1 MGGADGVM
9 LLESFLKIC
18 LRPVATLA
26 LATIFLTPFL
36 SGKLLAERGQADAE
50 FQLVRYEKDDTIR
63 GFVGKHLR
71 DPDLWP
77 LILEIN
83 EIASPTDLS
92 PGMDLRLPVRQVL
105 AADKALLTSL
115 TAIQTA
121 NSEGARIFAPKEIGK
136 AIENRDIA
144 VKRRVEGEWRQ
155 VASYADLSV
164 GFANQALDISINLR
178 DQAAEAVVSDVQG
191 DVEGRTP
198 AQSGWSDRELN
209 DVLVEFERL
218 RTLSAST
225 TQVTFRDQSRLRL
238 NPNSNATIQRMRSD
252 PLTGGEVTKVSL
264 IDGDFYALLNQL
276 SENTSFEID
285 VAGIQTTTNSADF
298 WVKSGP
304 GGARFVNYDSPRI
317 EITQGD
323 QVISLGE
330 NQGVVVAGNSTER
343 TEILTS
349 PRLAAPQRGTIIYAA
364 NASLK
369 WDEFDGAEAYWLEV
383 SSDPGFNQMRISEWG
398 IRKAGYQ
405 TDGLPPARYHWR
417 VAALDK
423 LGLPGEWSAP
433 QDFTLRTDDTPPYLT
448 LLSPGPDTIATQPRI
463 ELFGATEVDATLI
476 LNGAALVVGEDGS
489 FLGQLDLIEGR
500 NEITVQA
507 SDPAGNQSTRSLSV
521 IYRPAAT
528 VDITL
533 SDQIPRVGQALAT
546 QSDGLTVQGQTSA
559 NPGAVVVV
567 RGGDGAEILRTRV
580 TGAGTVQFIVPA
592 GVEPREYAIEILAP
606 GGAVEGRLSFLA
618 LLDRIAPALTLD
630 LPPPRVTGDQTITI
644 SGSAEDAIRV
654 EVNGAQVALDEG
666 RFDLE
671 LPLEPGENQFEI
683 LARDATGNVGL
694 THFEVLMDIDP
705 PEILRIDLG
714 RPQGKTG
721 PIVLEVEASDPSG
734 LRQASPFVITVGGNE
749 RVGFLRCDTASGLC
763 RASLPP
769 EPGAL
774 ELIELVIEDY
784 AGNTAFQ

>member
-1 MGGADGVM
+1 VTSLGSIHKA
-9 LLESFLKIC
+9 LFS
-18 LRPVATLA
+18 PVTSLVLA
-26 LATIFLTPFL
+26 LIFVTPVF
-36 SGKLLAERGQADAE
+36 SGKLLAERDQMDAA
-50 FQLVRYEKDDTIR
+50 FMLVRYEKDDTIR

-77 LILEIN
+77 LVLDIN
-83 EIASPTDLS
+83 DIASPADLS

-105 AADKALLTSL
+105 AADGALLTSL
-115 TAIQTA
+115 NAIQTA
-121 NSEGARIFAPKEIGK
+121 NSEGARIFAPDEIGK
-136 AIENRDIA
+136 AIENRDLA

-155 VASYADLSV
+155 VASYADISV
-164 GFANQALDISINLR
+164 AFANQALDISISLR

-198 AQSGWSDRELN
+198 AEPGWSDRDLN

-238 NPNSNATIQRMRSD
+238 NANSNATIQRMRSD

-285 VAGIQTTTNSADF
+285 VAGIETSTNSADF
-298 WVKSGP
+298 WVKSDQS
-304 GGARFVNYDSPRI
+304 GARFVNYDSPQL
-317 EITQGD
+317 EITQGN
-323 QVISLGE
+323 QTISLGE
-330 NQGVVVAGNSTER
+330 NQGVVVSGNTAER

-349 PRLAAPQRGTIIYAA
+349 PRLAAPQRGAVIYAA
-364 NASLK
+364 EASLQ
-369 WDEFDGAEAYWLEV
+369 WDEFNGAEAYWLEV
-383 SSDPGFNQMRISEWG
+383 SSDPGFNQMQVSEWG
-398 IRKAGYQ
+398 VREAGYQ
-405 TDGLPPARYHWR
+405 AAGLPPARYHWR

-423 LGLPGEWSAP
+423 LGLPGEWSSP

-463 ELFGATEVDATLI
+463 DLLGATEVDATLI
-476 LNGAALVVGEDGS
+476 LNGAALAVGEDGS
-489 FLGQLDLIEGR
+489 FLGELDLIEGR
-500 NEITVQA
+500 NNVTVEA
-507 SDPAGNQSTRSLSV
+507 SDPAGNQSTRSLTV

-528 VDITL
+528 VEINL
-533 SDQIPRVGQALAT
+533 SDQIPRVGPALAT
-546 QSDGLTVQGQTSA
+546 QSDRLTVQGQTTA

-567 RGGDGAEILRTRV
+567 REAAGTELLRTLV
-580 TGAGTVQFIVPA
+580 TGSRTMQFVVPA
-592 GVEPREYAIEILAP
+592 GVEPREYSVEILAP
-606 GGAVEGRLSFLA
+606 GGAIEGRLYFLA
-618 LLDRIAPALTLD
+618 LLDRVPPALTLD
-630 LPPPRVTGDQTITI
+630 LPPPRVTGDQMIQI
-644 SGSAEDAIRV
+644 SGSAEDAIKV
-654 EVNGAQVALDEG
+654 EVNGTPVSMDKG

-671 LPLEPGENQFEI
+671 LPLEPGENQFEL
-683 LARDATGNVGL
+683 LASDATGNVGL

-705 PEILRIDLG
+705 PEILRTELG
-714 RPQGKTG
+714 RPQGDGG
-721 PIVLEVEASDPSG
+721 PIELEVEARDPSG
-734 LRQASPFVITVGGNE
+734 LRQATPFVITVGGNE
-749 RVGFLRCDTASGLC
+749 RVGYLRCETASGLC

-774 ELIELVIEDY
+774 ELIELLIEDY